1 MTTIATPSG
10 RPHWLDDS
18 PEATAFRRAELMS
31 AVKGFDSGW
40 KHTERE
46 RRARSRAA
54 WLESRIEEL
63 LDQVDRLRA
72 ELAGTAGSVKGR
84 KDYVIAELE
93 HVGGAR
99 SLEDM
104 ADALGYDTA
113 DDLKRSLARWGRM
126 DLAGVAA

>member
-1 MTTIATPSG
+1 MTTTAIPSG

-18 PEATAFRRAELMS
+18 PEATAFRRAELMT

-72 ELAGTAGSVKGR
+72 ELAGTAGSMKGR
-84 KDYVIAELE
+84 REHVIAELE
-93 HVGGAR
+93 HVGSSRG
-99 SLEDM
+99 LEEM
-104 ADALGYDTA
+104 AGVFGYDSP

-126 DLAGVAA
+126 DLAGAA